1 VALTPIF
8 RFSYFIGRV
17 PRQPGN
23 ATQPQNL
30 YSPPAARFAAR
41 GVMAFEHFGQ
51 IGAAAANISGR
62 DNARRILLVELPMPL
77 FFVRFMS
84 RDSDSGAAAA
94 R

>member
-1 VALTPIF
+1 
-8 RFSYFIGRV
+8 
-17 PRQPGN
+17 
-23 ATQPQNL
+23 
-30 YSPPAARFAAR
+30 
-41 GVMAFEHFGQ
+41 MAFEHFGQ